1 MTDWNALLA
10 GDWPA
15 LLPAIAALPPAA
27 QKKLGSW
34 AKAQWQAELAH
45 EHQLS
50 PTEKNYSQQPSED
63 HITRWMQLLIACTAT
78 GPQGKVPI
86 PIPRRHWDSTGW
98 AVPLEARA
106 ALAQAVVNRGA
117 EFAQAWVDRHTLGK
131 RALVMYPEVIL
142 AVIDAAGL
150 NLPSDPQLLERWLR
164 QLPIWPSRH
173 WGTKPKAEDHRPA
186 IETLAVRHGPG
197 EQHVQ
202 GAQVLALRH
211 APAPPAQ
218 AAAHIHGFARMWH
231 EGLRHAN
238 LVDVLVPLVT
248 DEPEAVRATVLAL
261 FEHGTLD
268 RQAVWQDTLQA
279 LTRGDSPGAQRTLA
293 KLAAWCAPDAA
304 QVAANEATL
313 INLLAGNVGQVA
325 ELAQGLLR
333 QQEATAP
340 LTDATFVQASQM
352 LFARK
357 EKGLKRQQLTWAEQ
371 RARSALPEP
380 DKAASKA
387 KRAKSKSAAAAND
400 LPLPKPTNPGAR
412 MSSALLAMG
421 EALAD
426 ADYARQQQAAQAIC
440 QFWPH
445 WLQLQAGDAT
455 NANQGE
461 AAAALVAQLDANG
474 ALLDAGLRAQLH
486 TTWGMHDLPPETS
499 KQGIDTP
506 TTDLNWTLPAIQTSL
521 PPAPPFT
528 PLAGPQLDP
537 ESHQRAIGLA
547 QASANPGTE
556 VFEQLVALAV
566 RLLREQDDAALG
578 EARQLFEHIGWG
590 VGADADWR
598 SISLLEVHGLP
609 GQAEDE
615 PPSFKRGH
623 WRAEILLPPMAVMVA
638 RMLELRAALF
648 GLPTPKP
655 RLPDA
660 TTKAAPAA
668 SPDKPWPGAL
678 RPLPPLLSRPS
689 RINGAI
695 DATGLLARLREAAL
709 AGPQAPLCMGPND
722 LLLALLRCGPAD
734 DDTIAGL
741 RALRRHEATLA
752 ADFLAQGGAAQLHTH
767 WLNLPMQTPSHY
779 RDAWCHSDA
788 PEIVVEAKA
797 IVHRPPL
804 NEVPMTWAL
813 GHSARNAQSPWDWDM
828 REHWL
833 AGVLPLQAEALSMW
847 MLWNLR
853 KAGHDVDVTNGK
865 GTALQLPMV
874 VAAGGPA
881 GPALHLAVLYG
892 ISANDAAVRLVG
904 SDALITLI
912 EQGRFDAEL
921 ASQLLEATVRLRS
934 VKAVRLAPGLT
945 RVVDAGHAPAV
956 WPLLQAAVQAAL
968 ALDKAPPGTPD
979 LLALATRLLA
989 ELGAPAPGA
998 AMQEAVAQAA
1008 ARGSGKQAQEAKR
1021 LLAALNQSP

>member
-1 MTDWNALLA
+1 MTDWNALLTD
-10 GDWPA
+10 DWPA

-34 AKAQWQAELAH
+34 AKAQWQTELAH
-45 EHQLS
+45 EHHQTL
-50 PTEKNYSQQPSED
+50 TEHNYSQQAGEA
-63 HITRWMQLLIACTAT
+63 HIARWMQLLIACTAT

-86 PIPRRHWDSTGW
+86 PIPRRHWDGSGW

-117 EFAQAWVDRHTLGK
+117 EYAQAWVDRHTLGK

-150 NLPSDPQLLERWLR
+150 NLPSDRQFVERWLR
-164 QLPIWPSRH
+164 GLPIWPSRI
-173 WGTKPKAEDHRPA
+173 WGAQAKAEHRPA
-186 IETLAVRHGPG
+186 IETLAVRHA
-197 EQHVQ
+197 QA

-231 EGLRHAN
+231 AGLRHAN
-238 LVDVLVPLVT
+238 LVDVLVPLVN
-248 DEPEAVRATVLAL
+248 DEPEAVRATVQAL
-261 FEHGTLD
+261 FAQGTLD

-279 LTRGDSPGAQRTLA
+279 LTRGDSPSAQRTLA

-325 ELAQGLLR
+325 ELAQSLLH

-340 LTDATFVQASQM
+340 LTDTAFVQASQM
-352 LFARK
+352 VFARK
-357 EKGLKRQQLTWAEQ
+357 EKGLKRQQLAWAEQ

-380 DKAASKA
+380 EQAASKT
-387 KRAKSKSAAAAND
+387 KRRTAKSAAKPGSV
-400 LPLPKPTNPGAR
+400 LPRPADPATR
-412 MSSALLAMG
+412 MSSSLVAMG

-426 ADYARQQQAAQAIC
+426 ADYALQQQAVRAIC

-445 WLQLQAGDAT
+445 WLQLVQAGDQAD
-455 NANQGE
+455 AGQGE
-461 AAAALVAQLDANG
+461 AAAALIAQLDANS
-474 ALLDAGLRAQLH
+474 ALLDASLRTQLH
-486 TTWGMHDLPPETS
+486 DAWGMHGLPPENRR
-499 KQGIDTP
+499 QGIDTP
-506 TTDLNWTLPAIQTSL
+506 AAELDWTQPAIQTSL

-566 RLLREQDDAALG
+566 RRLREQGEAALG
-578 EARQLFEHIGWG
+578 EARQLFAHIGWG
-590 VGADADWR
+590 DEGDVDWR
-598 SISLLEVHGLP
+598 SSALLEVHGLP
-609 GQAEDE
+609 DQAEEE

-623 WRAEILLPPMAVMVA
+623 WRTEILLPPMAVMVA

-648 GLPTPKP
+648 GLPPTPPP
-655 RLPDA
+655 RLPDG
-660 TTKAAPAA
+660 TRAAPVAP
-668 SPDKPWPGAL
+668 PDTPWPGAL

-709 AGPQAPLCMGPND
+709 AGPQAPLCLGPND

-734 DDTIAGL
+734 ADTIAGL

-752 ADFLAQGGAAQLHTH
+752 ADFLAAGGSSQLRGNWGSAQVSTLVLQGDGYAHAHQ
-767 WLNLPMQTPSHY
+767 
-779 RDAWCHSDA
+779 
-788 PEIVVEAKA
+788 PEIMVEASPIA
-797 IVHRPPL
+797 HRPPL
-804 NEVPMTWAL
+804 QAVPMTWAL
-813 GHSARNAQSPWDWDM
+813 GHSARNAQSPHDWDM

-833 AGVLPLQAEALSMW
+833 AGVLPLQAEALAMW

-853 KAGHDVDVTNGK
+853 KAGHDLDSINGK

-892 ISANDAAVRLVG
+892 ISANDAAVRLMG
-904 SDALITLI
+904 SDALLTLI

-921 ASQLLEATVRLRS
+921 ASQLIGATVRMRS
-934 VKAVRLAPGLT
+934 VKAMRLAPGLA

-979 LLALATRLLA
+979 LLALATRLVA
-989 ELGAPAPGA
+989 ELGAPAPHA
-998 AMQEAVAQAA
+998 AMHEAVAQAA

-1021 LLAALNQSP
+1021 LLAVLQQSR

>member
-45 EHQLS
+45 EHQQSL
-50 PTEKNYSQQPSED
+50 TEKAYGQQASETD
-63 HITRWMQLLIACTAT
+63 IARWMQLLIAHTAT

-86 PIPRRHWDSTGW
+86 PIPIPRRHWDGTGW
-98 AVPLEARA
+98 PVPLEARA
-106 ALAQAVVNRGA
+106 ALAQAVVNRGT
-117 EFAQAWVDRHTLGK
+117 EYAQAWVDRHTLGK

-150 NLPSDPQLLERWLR
+150 NLPSDPQLVERWLR
-164 QLPIWPSRH
+164 RLPIWPSRL
-173 WGTKPKAEDHRPA
+173 WGTQAKAEYRPA
-186 IETLAVRHGPG
+186 IETLAVRHG
-197 EQHVQ
+197 QA

-211 APAPPAQ
+211 AAAPPAQ

-231 EGLRHAN
+231 EGLRHPN

-248 DEPEAVRATVLAL
+248 DEPETVRATVQAL
-261 FEHGTLD
+261 FEHRTLD
-268 RQAVWQDTLQA
+268 RLAVWQDTLQA
-279 LTRGDSPGAQRTLA
+279 LTRGDSPSAQRTLA
-293 KLAAWCAPDAA
+293 KLAAWCAPDAT

-333 QQEATAP
+333 QQEAAAP
-340 LTDATFVQASQM
+340 LSDAAFVQASQM
-352 LFARK
+352 VFARK
-357 EKGLKRQQLTWAEQ
+357 EKGLKRQQLAWAEQ

-380 DKAASKA
+380 VKAASKA
-387 KRAKSKSAAAAND
+387 KRGTANTAAKPAID
-400 LPLPKPTNPGAR
+400 VPRPTKPSAR

-426 ADYARQQQAAQAIC
+426 ADYALQRQAVQAIC

-445 WLQLQAGDAT
+445 WLQLAQAGDAA
-455 NANQGE
+455 NAKPGD
-461 AAAALVAQLDANG
+461 AAAALIAQLDASS
-474 ALLDAGLRAQLH
+474 ALLDASLRTQLH
-486 TTWGMHDLPPETS
+486 TTWGMHDLPPENRR
-499 KQGIDTP
+499 QGIDTP
-506 TTDLNWTLPAIQTSL
+506 TIALDWTLPSIQTSL

-566 RLLREQDDAALG
+566 RRLREQGEAALG
-578 EARQLFEHIGWG
+578 EARQLFAHIGWG
-590 VGADADWR
+590 DGADADWR
-598 SISLLEVHGLP
+598 SIALLEVHGLP
-609 GQAEDE
+609 GQADGE

-623 WRAEILLPPMAVMVA
+623 WAAEGLLPSMAVMVA

-648 GLPTPKP
+648 GLPPTPQP
-655 RLPDA
+655 RLPDG
-660 TTKAAPAA
+660 TNAAPVAL
-668 SPDKPWPGAL
+668 PDTPWPGAL

-734 DDTIAGL
+734 ADTIAGL

-752 ADFLAQGGAAQLHTH
+752 ADFLAAGGSSQLHGNWCTGQV
-767 WLNLPMQTPSHY
+767 LTLVRQGDAYTSSHQ
-779 RDAWCHSDA
+779 A
-788 PEIVVEAKA
+788 EIMVEASPIA
-797 IVHRPPL
+797 HRPPL

-813 GHSARNAQSPWDWDM
+813 GHSAGNAQSPHDWDM

-833 AGVLPLQAEALSMW
+833 AGVLPLQAEALAMW
-847 MLWNLR
+847 LLWNMR
-853 KAGHDVDVTNGK
+853 KAGHDIDSINGK
-865 GTALQLPMV
+865 GTALHLPMV

-892 ISANDAAVRLVG
+892 ISANDASVRLVG

-912 EQGRFDAEL
+912 EQGFDVEL
-921 ASQLLEATVRLRS
+921 ASQLIDATVRMRS
-934 VKAVRLAPGLT
+934 VKAVRLAPGLA

-979 LLALATRLLA
+979 LLALATRLAA
-989 ELGAPAPGA
+989 ELGAPAPRA
-998 AMQEAVAQAA
+998 AMQEAVALAA
-1008 ARGSGKQAQEAKR
+1008 VRGSGKLAQEAKR
-1021 LLAALNQSP
+1021 LLAVLQQSR